1 MFKSKYVK
9 YVALSAL
16 LGVFGTMFGTIGD
29 FQNHALAQITPAPEK
44 AGGSSSDES
53 SSNSPSTDSDGSI
66 GDGDDGGGGSNTDS
80 SGSSSSNDD
89 SESQDISE
97 EEGTGPDSGES
108 NPLMEQII
116 NKVKQDFAAAGLP
129 SLDW

>member
-16 LGVFGTMFGTIGD
+16 LGVFGTLFGTIGD

-44 AGGSSSDES
+44 AGVSSSDES
-53 SSNSPSTDSDGSI
+53 SSNNPSSDGDE
-66 GDGDDGGGGSNTDS
+66 GDGVSNTDS
-80 SGSSSSNDD
+80 SESSSSNDD
-89 SESQDISE
+89 GESQDISE
-97 EEGTGPDSGES
+97 EEGTGPDSSGS

>member
-16 LGVFGTMFGTIGD
+16 LGVFVTMFGTIGD

-44 AGGSSSDES
+44 AGGSSSSDQP
-53 SSNSPSTDSDGSI
+53 SSNNPSSDG
-66 GDGDDGGGGSNTDS
+66 DEGGGGSNTDS
-80 SGSSSSNDD
+80 SESSSSSDD

-97 EEGTGPDSGES
+97 EEGTGSDSGES

>member
-16 LGVFGTMFGTIGD
+16 LGLFVTMFGTIGD

-44 AGGSSSDES
+44 AGGSSSSDQS
-53 SSNSPSTDSDGSI
+53 SSNNPSSDGHE
-66 GDGDDGGGGSNTDS
+66 GGTDS
-80 SGSSSSNDD
+80 SESSSSNDD

-97 EEGTGPDSGES
+97 EEGTGSDSGES

-116 NKVKQDFAAAGLP
+116 NKVKQDFAAAGLS